1 MDRVSFVAAI
11 LLSCFML
18 DSSVGV
24 GNQGAESLLE
34 SIPDPRQTHT
44 WNALLYFTM
53 PHIFIS
59 SAQGEME
66 FSLDPCLVPKE
77 FFAAGGI
84 HLLCQ
89 LIRISSAV
97 FGSDRQQ

>member
-1 MDRVSFVAAI
+1 M
-11 LLSCFML
+11 
-18 DSSVGV
+18 
-24 GNQGAESLLE
+24 QGAESLLE
-34 SIPDPRQTHT
+34 SIPDPRQTHK